1 MTMLESSRRIGGH
14 TSWPRVARSRGR
26 LVVSPSSAM
35 SRGFLLASVTF
46 AFAASV
52 LPPGARAYS
61 SLAGSCDHAGVFHGV
76 DRVEPQAG
84 EGGYDL
90 RLGHPGVNVPG
101 ATVPVLLTGAEKHKG
116 MLVFAVNQDETATLG
131 AWDASEM
138 PDGCQVHPH
147 CTHAATHDAFHNTG
161 IVDDALPW
169 IVPAD
174 LTPGTVV
181 RFKITVV
188 RDYETWYA
196 FEREFVVGSAAGAGD
211 AALKLSS
218 SRSGAPGSKRAP
230 GMGKA
235 VEGGWHAPG
244 ETAPEEP
251 TAITAARTRSESS
264 SGSASDAP
272 AATDLGNAAR
282 PVASG
287 GRKADAGGVSGSTVV
302 PASPEEA
309 RARRRFARLAHGS
322 AMALC
327 WLALAP
333 SAMFVARHGKSSK
346 SWFDAHRRA
355 GMAVAG
361 GTLASAWYITA
372 ERGWATPWG
381 RHGKIGAFACALVL
395 AQAAG
400 GHYRKRFPR
409 APWARWHRRLG
420 GVVACVGAYNCT
432 GGAAM
437 LGWMETGMGGWY
449 AATCAIVAG
458 WIAVAAAAESRRR
471 ARVHRLKLGRTA

>member
-1 MTMLESSRRIGGH
+1 
-14 TSWPRVARSRGR
+14 
-26 LVVSPSSAM
+26 M
-35 SRGFLLASVTF
+35 SRGFLLAFATF
-46 AFAASV
+46 ASAASV

-61 SLAGSCDHAGVFHGV
+61 SLAGSCDHAGVFHGM
-76 DRVEPQAG
+76 DRIEPQAG

-131 AWDASEM
+131 SWDASKM

-147 CTHAATHDAFHNTG
+147 CAHAATHDAFHNTG

-169 IVPAD
+169 VVPAD
-174 LTPGTVV
+174 LAPGAVV
-181 RFKITVV
+181 RFKMTVV

-211 AALKLSS
+211 AAVKLSAS
-218 SRSGAPGSKRAP
+218 SSGAPGSKRAP

-235 VEGGWHAPG
+235 VEGGWRAP
-244 ETAPEEP
+244 ENTAPEDTD
-251 TAITAARTRSESS
+251 TAREGTTTAGDVAARTRSDSESEIKS
-264 SGSASDAP
+264 KSASASDSRGAP
-272 AATDLGNAAR
+272 VATDLGVGAR

-287 GRKADAGGVSGSTVV
+287 GRKADAGGVSGSINV

-333 SAMFVARHGKSSK
+333 SAAFVARHGKSSK
-346 SWFDAHRRA
+346 SWFDAHRSA
-355 GMAVAG
+355 GMAAAV

-381 RHGKIGAFACALVL
+381 RHGKIGAFVCALVV

-400 GHYRKRFPR
+400 GQYRKRFPR
-409 APWARWHRRLG
+409 APWARWHRRVG
-420 GVVACVGAYNCT
+420 GFVACVGAYNCT

-449 AATCAIVAG
+449 AVTCAIVVG
-458 WIAVAAAAESRRR
+458 WIVVAAAAESRRR